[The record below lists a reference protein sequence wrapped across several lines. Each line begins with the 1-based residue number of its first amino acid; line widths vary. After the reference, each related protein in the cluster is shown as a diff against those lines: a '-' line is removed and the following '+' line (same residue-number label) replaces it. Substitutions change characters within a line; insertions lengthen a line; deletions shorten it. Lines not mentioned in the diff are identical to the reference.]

1 MDEGK
6 TQTKISISSLKADF
20 DKDKISTS
28 PSSLKD
34 EKSKIEEKKINII
47 EEEKTKEDISLS
59 WEEINWT
66 WEILKEENSDELF
79 TNYTPIFEKR
89 RISFLERLEALKK
102 KAKTNYKFIL
112 IIIFVWWI
120 ITWSIIYLDP
130 QHQSFPN
137 YKANVLNIVS
147 KIKWDKNI
155 NTSSIENK
163 EQINISGLSLSW
175 TIKADE
181 ENNSILTTEKE
192 QIKIER
198 EKVWREKI
206 KEYFKNH

>member
-59 WEEINWT
+59 GEEINGT
-66 WEILKEENSDELF
+66 GEILKEENSDELF

-112 IIIFVWWI
+112 IIIFVGGI
-120 ITWSIIYLDP
+120 ITGSIIYLDP

-147 KIKWDKNI
+147 KIKGDKNI

-163 EQINISGLSLSW
+163 EQINISGLSLSG

-198 EKVWREKI
+198 EKVGREKI